1 MGISVFVVDH
11 ERTFADALAARL
23 EAEDD
28 VDVVAAVHART
39 PAECLILGRHADV
52 MLLDGDLPERAAIRL
67 CEELCAREQ
76 PPRVVVL
83 SRSSEAGRIVDAVRV
98 GAAAW
103 VRKDESLQHL
113 LAVIRGVSRGETWL
127 PPTEAGEVLR
137 LLLQDQER
145 RRDSNRLLSSLTP
158 REWEV
163 LTCLAEGAG
172 RREVAEQLHLS
183 ANTVRTHMQ
192 NIMAKL
198 GVHST
203 LEAVAIS
210 RPHLRP
216 DAVLSATPARIRGLR
231 CVGAVPWG
239 DAGDQ
244 GAPRG
249 RCGRTPRRCADD
261 LRQMRMFQW
270 AAGRQD

>member
-113 LAVIRGVSRGETWL
+113 LAVIRGVARGETWL
-127 PPTEAGEVLR
+127 PPAEAGEVLR
-137 LLLQDQER
+137 LLLNDQER

-216 DAVLSATPARIRGLR
+216 DAVLSATPARLPGPGLALR
-231 CVGAVPWG
+231 EPGPVEP
-239 DAGDQ
+239 
-244 GAPRG
+244 G
-249 RCGRTPRRCADD
+249 R
-261 LRQMRMFQW
+261 
-270 AAGRQD
+270 

>member
-11 ERTFADALAARL
+11 ERMFADALAARL

-28 VDVVAAVHART
+28 VEVVAAVHART
-39 PAECLILGRHADV
+39 PAECLIMGRHADV

-67 CEELCAREQ
+67 CEELCGRDE

-83 SRSSEAGRIVDAVRV
+83 SATSEPDRIVDAVRA

-103 VRKDESLQHL
+103 VRKDESMQRL
-113 LAVIRGVSRGETWL
+113 LEVIRGVAQGETWL
-127 PPTEAGEVLR
+127 PTAETGRVLT
-137 LLLQDQER
+137 LLLADQER
-145 RRDSNRLLSSLTP
+145 RQDNDRLLAALTP
-158 REWEV
+158 REREV
-163 LTCLAEGAG
+163 LTCLAQGAG

-192 NIMAKL
+192 NLMAKL

-210 RPHLRP
+210 RPHLEPLRP
-216 DAVLSATPARIRGLR
+216 GPG
-231 CVGAVPWG
+231 
-239 DAGDQ
+239 
-244 GAPRG
+244 
-249 RCGRTPRRCADD
+249 
-261 LRQMRMFQW
+261 
-270 AAGRQD
+270 